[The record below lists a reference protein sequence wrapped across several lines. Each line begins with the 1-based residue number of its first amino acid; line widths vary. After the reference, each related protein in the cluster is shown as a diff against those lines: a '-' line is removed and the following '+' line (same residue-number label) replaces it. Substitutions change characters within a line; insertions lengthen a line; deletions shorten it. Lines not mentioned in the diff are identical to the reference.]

1 MSDAT
6 LVAGELADIVAG
18 FDRLTLAIAQLRPTV
33 NVAASEV
40 PAVTVAAPVI
50 NVAPAEVN
58 VAPAIVN
65 VPLPRPVAYR
75 VRVTSRDLD
84 GLIAEFV
91 LEPI

>member
-1 MSDAT
+1 MSDA
-6 LVAGELADIVAG
+6 VMIAGELADIAAG
-18 FDRLTLAIAQLRPTV
+18 FDRLAVALAQLQPTI
-33 NVAASEV
+33 NVAPTS
-40 PAVTVAAPVI
+40 PSAVMVEAPVV

-75 VRVTSRDLD
+75 VRITDRDLD